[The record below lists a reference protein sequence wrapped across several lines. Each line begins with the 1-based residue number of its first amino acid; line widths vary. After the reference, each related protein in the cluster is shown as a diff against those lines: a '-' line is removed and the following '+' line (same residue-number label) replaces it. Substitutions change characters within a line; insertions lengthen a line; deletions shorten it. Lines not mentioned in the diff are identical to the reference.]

1 MFLLSNLKDAP
12 NVSQEM
18 EYLFQHV
25 RNITQPTRNISDRL
39 DQYSGIMRNDLNPS

>member
-25 RNITQPTRNISDRL
+25 RNITQPTGNLSDRL
-39 DQYSGIMRNDLNPS
+39 DQYSGIMRNDLNPA